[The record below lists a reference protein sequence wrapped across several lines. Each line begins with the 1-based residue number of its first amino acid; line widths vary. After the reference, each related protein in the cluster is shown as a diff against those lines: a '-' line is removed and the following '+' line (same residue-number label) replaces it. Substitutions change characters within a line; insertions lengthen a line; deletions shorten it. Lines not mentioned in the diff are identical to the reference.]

1 MSTTLRN
8 DEGFAMAAVMGVI
21 ALVTVVAVGGFW
33 VASQTLHESQRV
45 EHESKAFQ
53 VAQSGLDREL
63 AAFSPSELVSGSYTK
78 SGSTPDGTYSITA
91 SQTTAFEY
99 RMTSLGTAEGRQE
112 TVTQRFY
119 YFNLWDMN
127 IGTGQSAPLGG
138 GRGFNG
144 NAAIRGPLYV
154 KGDFDFEQANATYEG
169 GPLFVKGGDVIVG
182 GSATIGYQDPID
194 LFLDGNITGNQPG
207 SCYYKSWS
215 SSVPDIELPWIDQ
228 DYMDAM
234 YQKALDESID
244 NYMGYPARAVNNL
257 EANGGVPSTYDDGST
272 IAGRVK
278 VTASPASTS
287 DSYKYIGNS
296 GGPQSLGN
304 GNHFLEIDNVSF
316 GAWDG
321 AGYPVGSGLHDDF
334 AFDAGTG
341 TLYVEGTVFIDGDL
355 HLGQNIQTYKGNG
368 TLVVNGDVFIGG
380 HIIPEGG
387 ALSAENCL
395 GISCA
400 GNVTIGDNAH
410 SGNVEAH
417 LHGAIFCGMGAPNT
431 GEVSLYHTSSS
442 FKGSMLCD
450 TIYGDKPNIVIET
463 DPTLPEFVPSSMP
476 ALGGI
481 IFKGTWTR
489 N

>member
-1 MSTTLRN
+1 MYRALKR
-8 DEGFAMAAVMGVI
+8 DDGFAMAAVMGVV

-45 EHESKAFQ
+45 EGESKAFQ

-63 AAFSPSELVSGSYTK
+63 AAFSPAELMSGSYSKT
-78 SGSTPDGTYSITA
+78 GSTPDGTYSITA
-91 SQTTAFEY
+91 SQTSGFEY
-99 RMTSLGTAEGRQE
+99 LMTSVGTSQGRQE

-144 NAAIRGPLYV
+144 NAAIRGPLYI
-154 KGDFDFEQANATYEG
+154 KGDFNFEQADATYEG
-169 GPLFVKGGDVIVG
+169 GPLMVKNGDVIVG
-182 GSATIGYQDPID
+182 GSATIGYNDPID
-194 LFLDGNITGNQPG
+194 LFLDGQITGNKPS

-215 SSVPDIELPWIDQ
+215 TSVPDIELPWIDQ

-234 YQKALDESID
+234 YQRALEESVD
-244 NYMGYPARAVNNL
+244 NYMGYPARAINNT
-257 EANGGVPSTYDDGST
+257 EANGGVASTYDDGST

-278 VTASPASTS
+278 ATSSPASTS
-287 DSYKYIGNS
+287 DSYKYIGS
-296 GGPQSLGN
+296 GAGPASVGN
-304 GNHFLEIDNVSF
+304 GTYFLEIDSVSF

-321 AGYPVGSGLHDDF
+321 AGYPLGSGLHDDF

-355 HLGQNIQTYKGNG
+355 HLGQNVRQYIGNG
-368 TLVVNGDVFIGG
+368 TLVVNGDVFVGG
-380 HIIPEGG
+380 HILPVGG
-387 ALSAENCL
+387 AISAENCL
-395 GISCA
+395 GISTP
-400 GNVTIGDNAH
+400 GDVVIGDNAH

-417 LHGAIFCGMGAPNT
+417 LHGAMFCN
-431 GEVSLYHTSSS
+431 GEVAMYHTTSS
-442 FKGSMLCD
+442 FKGSILCD

-481 IFKGTWTR
+481 VFKGTWTR